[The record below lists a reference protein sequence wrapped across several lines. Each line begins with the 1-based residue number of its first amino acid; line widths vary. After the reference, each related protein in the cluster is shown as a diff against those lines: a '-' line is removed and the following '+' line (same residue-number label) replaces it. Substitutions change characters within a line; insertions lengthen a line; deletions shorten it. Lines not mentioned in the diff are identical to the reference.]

1 MVHFVTS
8 CMVIIVVVSMIDAGS
23 IADAKALFSNITNGY
38 NEDIRPIGDQNGKL
52 TVYIDTDLL
61 TIQDFDEVSGTLN
74 ILAVFLIHWNDVS
87 LSWDPALYGDISETE
102 IGQNNIWLPRLFNI
116 KSSDT
121 FRAISNSYLSVKID
135 HYGEVFWQPGSFID
149 IKCNP
154 DVSYFPFDIQTCYIQ
169 LIAWGCSQQ
178 RIKLEPLR
186 PELSLEFYEPNG
198 EWSLD
203 NTATGTHSVSG
214 YSTATFNITISRLP
228 AFHVVNTL
236 MPIYLLLLMILVFV
250 LPCDSGERVGFSL
263 TVFLMLTVFITIV
276 NAVLPSNS
284 DSMSRLSY
292 FIFSVLVVSG
302 VIASVNIL
310 ELRMYHKDDNLPVPQ
325 WLRRLMRI
333 LDCHFKSR
341 RMVSEVCP
349 HKSDQTLSNKN
360 TSRKGI
366 QLTEEE
372 EEETVEVV
380 PEMTWKEVVRILD
393 KFYACLFFA
402 VITVF
407 IVVTLVVLYKGN
419 R

>member
-1 MVHFVTS
+1 MVRVVTS
-8 CMVIIVVVSMIDAGS
+8 CMLIIVVVSMIDAGS

-38 NEDIRPIGDQNGKL
+38 NKDIRPIGDQNGTL

-116 KSSDT
+116 KSSDK

-169 LIAWGCSQQ
+169 LIAWGYSQQ

-236 MPIYLLLLMILVFV
+236 MPIYLLLLMNPLVFV

-263 TVFLMLTVFITIV
+263 TVFLTFTVFITII
-276 NAVLPSNS
+276 NAVLPANS

-310 ELRMYHKDDNLPVPQ
+310 QLRMYHKDDNLPVPQ

-341 RMVSEVCP
+341 RRVIEVCP
-349 HKSDQTLSNKN
+349 HKSDQTPSTKN

-366 QLTEEE
+366 QLTE